1 MNNNLTKG
9 HLQTLRENYEKACNE
24 YINTLLNLWELSPE
38 NGWWVGEVGSI
49 YCHEANVS
57 MNMEEIIYCIEHSV
71 SLNTYYQFIDYTEK
85 CDEYNFNRL
94 SLKSFCE
101 GAPRVPQET
110 FDRFDALKQELN
122 KCINDT
128 KSKF

>member
-24 YINTLLNLWELSPE
+24 YINTLLNLWEL
-38 NGWWVGEVGSI
+38 NTTDGWWVGEVGSI

-85 CDEYNFNRL
+85 CDEYNFNHL
-94 SLKSFCE
+94 SLKSCCE
-101 GAPRVPQET
+101 GVPRVPQET
-110 FDRFDALKQELN
+110 IDRRDALKQELN
-122 KCINDT
+122 KCIDDT